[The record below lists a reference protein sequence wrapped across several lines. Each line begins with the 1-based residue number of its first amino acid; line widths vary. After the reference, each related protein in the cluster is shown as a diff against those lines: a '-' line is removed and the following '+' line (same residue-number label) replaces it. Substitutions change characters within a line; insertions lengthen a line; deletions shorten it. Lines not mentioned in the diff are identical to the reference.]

1 MDKRQFFDRIPQESQ
16 PEVGAHVGLG
26 TREEFHTQ
34 ITGFTTITLLGDW
47 ETPPKV
53 NARGASQGTVQG
65 CHVSNTC
72 AMPMICMLN
81 KNYSLHAADIVRI
94 VVCQYI
100 DNGCSITVENPRTGI
115 VDQHPAQG
123 ILVDVATYAMGVHEI
138 DIPRAKVQYYT
149 NGRHKTLYL
158 PTKEKRGDHLGCF
171 WHTDTPAARLALLQ
185 GAEEIHTGHQAIYLG
200 CTINFSSN
208 GSRVPHN
215 LSEIRRGTQQE
226 LELLRLAPAA
236 VMMLIGSQVPTTAVP
251 SVYKP
256 TVEHHRR
263 NDTLLMRMYKQLTR
277 LSPYAKTA
285 AVWAP

>member
-1 MDKRQFFDRIPQESQ
+1 MQ
-16 PEVGAHVGLG
+16 
-26 TREEFHTQ
+26 Q
-34 ITGFTTITLLGDW
+34 IFSVL
-47 ETPPKV
+47 
-53 NARGASQGTVQG
+53 S
-65 CHVSNTC
+65 C
-72 AMPMICMLN
+72 ANMPMTDALSPWRIRRRG
-81 KNYSLHAADIVRI
+81 SLI
-94 VVCQYI
+94 
-100 DNGCSITVENPRTGI
+100 RTQRR
-115 VDQHPAQG
+115 V
-123 ILVDVATYAMGVHEI
+123 ILVDVATYAMGTHEI
-138 DIPRAKVQYYT
+138 HIPKAKVQYYT

-158 PTKEKRGDHLGCF
+158 PTKEKRVEHLGCF
-171 WHTDTPAARLALLQ
+171 WHTDTPAARLALLED
-185 GAEEIHTGHQAIYLG
+185 AEEIHTDSQAIYLG
-200 CTINFSSN
+200 CTLNISN
-208 GSRVPHN
+208 YGARVPHN